1 MNKPIKKHPIK
12 NVGKSDETINGK
24 NETLKTIKAT
34 HINTIFIIYLFRKRQ
49 F

>member
-24 NETLKTIKAT
+24 NKTLKTIKAT
-34 HINTIFIIYLFRKRQ
+34 HIHTIFIIYLFRKRQ